1 MEQKSDILIIGGGI
15 IGITCAYELSQR
27 GAKVTVIDK
36 GEIGLGCSYG
46 NAGWVTPCFAM
57 PLPMPG
63 MLLKS
68 IGWLMDPES
77 PLYIKPTMSPVLF
90 QWLMRF
96 LRSMNK
102 PLMLQSIKSLV
113 EISQYSLETYTQWNN
128 KFPNTMSFDQK
139 GLLMVSQTEEG
150 LAAAEN
156 ERQLVA
162 PLGVP
167 GNFLSADEVR
177 QLEPALMGPLKG
189 GVYFPTE
196 AHLEPLAT
204 TKAIAQAAIANGVQ
218 IIPHTEVFDF
228 VKSNN
233 KITEV
238 HTTRGMMK
246 ADKIVLAAGSWSPGL
261 AKKLELNVP
270 VLGGKG
276 YALTVKPLKSQPK
289 IPLMLIERKIAVTPR
304 ANSLRLAGTLEL
316 VEPTDYSITPNR
328 VNAILKGSK
337 LFLDVPEN
345 PEVIELWRGLRP
357 CTPDGVPVI
366 GYSPRFENL
375 FISAGHQ
382 MLGIQ
387 SAPGS
392 AKLASDLLLN
402 GKPLFD
408 PYPFR
413 AERF

>member
-1 MEQKSDILIIGGGI
+1 LI
-15 IGITCAYELSQR
+15 
-27 GAKVTVIDK
+27 
-36 GEIGLGCSYG
+36 
-46 NAGWVTPCFAM
+46 
-57 PLPMPG
+57 
-63 MLLKS
+63 
-68 IGWLMDPES
+68 
-77 PLYIKPTMSPVLF
+77 
-90 QWLMRF
+90 
-96 LRSMNK
+96 
-102 PLMLQSIKSLV
+102 
-113 EISQYSLETYTQWNN
+113 
-128 KFPNTMSFDQK
+128 
-139 GLLMVSQTEEG
+139 
-150 LAAAEN
+150 
-156 ERQLVA
+156 
-162 PLGVP
+162 
-167 GNFLSADEVR
+167 
-177 QLEPALMGPLKG
+177 GPLKG

-218 IIPHTEVFDF
+218 IIPHTEVYDF

-238 HTTRGMMK
+238 YTTRGVMK

-366 GYSPRFENL
+366 GYSPRF
-375 FISAGHQ
+375 
-382 MLGIQ
+382 
-387 SAPGS
+387 
-392 AKLASDLLLN
+392 
-402 GKPLFD
+402 
-408 PYPFR
+408 
-413 AERF
+413 